1 MTLIDPMA
9 IFCLLF
15 MIVIATFTIKQNTL
29 GLTCCTIVV
38 LILNFAAPIPASFID
53 GITVFTAFSILFAI
67 LTYLCEKYEKGS
79 KKGSYKKYAKMGLV
93 FDEGVVI
100 GQYDTILSSIV
111 TLLSKILPADKKAAV
126 CNWFVERRMNPMPLY
141 LRDNSNAHIL
151 IEGESYYRRSDR
163 FIIPTLL
170 DGWKSSVIVHD
181 IKGAY
186 WEATAGYRKRIGNTV
201 IKFEPTATD
210 DTSACWNPLDEI
222 PMGTPDERFVTDT
235 LSSALVRMGKT
246 SRSDFTDKAASVLT
260 EIILHLKY
268 EYLAYSQTLSLYD
281 VATYIKDN
289 TIGMVDEDGKPVYAW
304 LSFDFDDWVMRD
316 SPSDAPMEKKEKVQ
330 KVTGHKLH
338 EIVSIPEDDGHCILS
353 LINAALKDYLDPVLA
368 RNTAASDFCIDDVIN
383 HTKPVSLYL
392 VTPPQALGS
401 PSSVFRIFVEML
413 GIFGGDK
420 VKRGYRRRCLVL
432 MDECASLGY
441 LKIFSSG
448 LPHIALYGMKV
459 VLFATLLQMSE
470 FYGLNTE
477 IQVICVEGKT
487 DECGIFKDD
496 QIIDVIG
503 VKYQE
508 SHHFLSRMYEA
519 PPGKSDLIHGNST

>member
-1 MTLIDPMA
+1 MTPIDPMA
-9 IFCLLF
+9 FFSVLF
-15 MIVIATFTIKQNTL
+15 MIVTGIFTIKQNTL
-29 GLTCCTIVV
+29 GLTFCAIVV
-38 LILNFAAPIPASFID
+38 LIFNITVPMKASFID
-53 GITVFTAFSILFAI
+53 GITVFTAFSILCAI
-67 LTYLCEKYEKGS
+67 LIYLYEKYEKGS
-79 KKGSYKKYAKMGLV
+79 KKGSYKKYDKMGLIS
-93 FDEGVVI
+93 DEGAVI

-111 TLLSKILPADKKAAV
+111 TLLTKILPTDKKAAV
-126 CNWFVERRMNPMPLY
+126 CNWFAKRRMNPMPLY

-222 PMGTPDERFVTDT
+222 PIGTPDERFVTDT

-246 SRSDFTDKAASVLT
+246 EHSDFTDKASSVLA

-268 EYLAYSQTLSLYD
+268 AYSAYSQTVSLYD
-281 VATYIKDN
+281 VATYMKNN
-289 TIGMVDEDGKPVYAW
+289 TVGMVDEAGNPVYEY
-304 LSFDFDDWVMRD
+304 LSFDGVVYD
-316 SPSDAPMEKKEKVQ
+316 SPLEYTARVQ
-330 KVTGHKLH
+330 KVVDHTLH
-338 EIVSIPEDDGHCILS
+338 EVSILDDEENHILS
-353 LINAALKDYLDPVLA
+353 LINAALEDYLDPVLA
-368 RNTAASDFCIDDVIN
+368 RNTATSDFCIDDVIN
-383 HTKPVSLYL
+383 HLQPVSLYL
-392 VTPPQALGS
+392 VAPSQELEF
-401 PSSVFRIFVEML
+401 PSSVFRIFMEML

-420 VKRGYRRRCLVL
+420 MKRGYRRRCLVL

-459 VLFATLLQMSE
+459 VLFATLLQMFE
-470 FYGLNTE
+470 FYGLDTE

-519 PPGKSDLIHGNST
+519 PEKSDLIHGNSA

>member
-1 MTLIDPMA
+1 MTPIDLMA
-9 IFCLLF
+9 IFYFLL
-15 MIVIATFTIKQNTL
+15 MIVTGIFTIKQNTL
-29 GLTCCTIVV
+29 GLTFCAIVV
-38 LILNFAAPIPASFID
+38 LILNITVPMKASFID

-67 LTYLCEKYEKGS
+67 LIYLYEKYEKGS
-79 KKGSYKKYAKMGLV
+79 KKGSYKKYDKIGLIS
-93 FDEGVVI
+93 DEGAVI

-111 TLLSKILPADKKAAV
+111 TLLAKILPTDKKAAV
-126 CNWFVERRMNPMPLY
+126 CNWFAKRRMNPMPLY

-222 PMGTPDERFVTDT
+222 PIGTPDERFVTDT

-246 SRSDFTDKAASVLT
+246 EHSDFTDKASSVLA

-268 EYLAYSQTLSLYD
+268 AYSAYSQTLSLYD
-281 VATYIKDN
+281 VATYMKNN
-289 TIGMVDEDGKPVYAW
+289 TVGMVDEAGNPVYEY
-304 LSFDFDDWVMRD
+304 LSFDGVVYD
-316 SPSDAPMEKKEKVQ
+316 SPLEYTARVQ
-330 KVTGHKLH
+330 KIVDHTLH
-338 EIVSIPEDDGHCILS
+338 EIVSIPDDEENHILS
-353 LINAALKDYLDPVLA
+353 LINAALEDYLDPVLA
-368 RNTAASDFCIDDVIN
+368 HNTATSDFCIDDVIN
-383 HTKPVSLYL
+383 HPQPVSLYL
-392 VTPPQALGS
+392 VAPSQELAF
-401 PSSVFRIFVEML
+401 PSSVFRIFMEML

-477 IQVICVEGKT
+477 IQVICVEGRKT

-519 PPGKSDLIHGNST
+519 PEKSDLIHGNSI